1 MLKQLSKLVVLS
13 LTCILIW
20 SGGAGHGIAAT
31 ASDPEVS
38 GPATEWSAL
47 YGTNAASSNGR
58 SVIPTTDG
66 GYIAVGEV
74 VDLNSSGYAA
84 EQKIYVVKVNENGG
98 ITWEKKLLIGA
109 DSGKAGGSAY
119 NAIQTRDGGYL
130 VSGAVTDYSG
140 KPLRVPFLA
149 KLDSQGTLEWEKNYD
164 TLSPSTDLYGESIA
178 ESTDGGF
185 VITGFSANSYALAS
199 AYVLKVDGT
208 GNEVWFKTF
217 RFGDDNQYFNALIAS
232 PDGGYVA
239 VGTIESMLSSE
250 QDASVIVKLNDLGEV
265 EWEKRQPLP
274 GSNRSA
280 HSVQLSPDGA
290 YLVNGMQQQGNEQQA
305 YVTKIDAEGETLW
318 GKTYNLGYDNNDY
331 MTQLLP
337 TEDGYALLGYH
348 AYGSYPDHRM
358 EYQIITLNSDWEM
371 VTKRPFK
378 DYNLAGVGKGTV
390 ASDDGFVL
398 TGQIKENDSYRM
410 QVIKVSGNDLG
421 SPTDPEITELRFD
434 TAEGAELSIG
444 ELRPSVINAVYAD
457 GTFTDVTAVASFA
470 SLNPE
475 IASVDASGVIT
486 GLSVGGTVITAGYGG
501 FEAQLNVR
509 VTDGPSGPLP
519 ITGKYYLDS
528 EDYSLSIGSE
538 LDIQAWFED
547 KDGNTRLVNGETEF
561 TVTNP
566 DVALINQ
573 EGIITGIGQGLT
585 SVTAVYQGRTYTAS
599 VLVVRPYIPAGVDDE
614 TLSDSH

>member
-1 MLKQLSKLVVLS
+1 MLKQLSKLVVLC
-13 LTCILIW
+13 LTSILIW
-20 SGGAGHGIAAT
+20 SGGTGQGAAAT
-31 ASDPEVS
+31 ASEAAGTVP
-38 GPATEWSAL
+38 EWSAL
-47 YGTNAASSNGR
+47 YGTDAASSNGR
-58 SVIPTTDG
+58 SVISTNDG

-74 VDLNSSGYAA
+74 VESDPSGYAA
-84 EQKIYVVKVNENGG
+84 EQKIYVVKVNESGG
-98 ITWEKKLLIGA
+98 TTWEKKLLIGA
-109 DSGKAGGSAY
+109 DSGKANGSAY
-119 NAIQTRDGGYL
+119 NAFQTRDGGYL

-149 KLDSQGTLEWEKNYD
+149 KLDSQGMLEWEKNYD

-185 VITGFSANSYALAS
+185 VITGFSANSYAMAS

-239 VGTIESMLSSE
+239 VGTIESMLSPE

-265 EWEKRQPLP
+265 EWEKREPLP

-280 HSVQLSPDGA
+280 HSVQLSPDGG

-305 YVTKIDAEGETLW
+305 YVAKIDSEGETHW
-318 GKTYNLGYDNNDY
+318 EKTYNLGSDNNDY

-337 TEDGYALLGYH
+337 TEDGYALLGRH

-371 VTKRPFK
+371 ITKRQFK
-378 DYNLAGVGKGTV
+378 DYNLAVTGKGSV
-390 ASDDGFVL
+390 ASDGGFVL

-410 QVIKVSGNDLG
+410 QVIKVSGNDPG
-421 SPTDPEITELRFD
+421 SPTDPEITELRFGA
-434 TAEGAELSIG
+434 AEGTELSIG
-444 ELRPSVINAVYAD
+444 ELRPSVITAVYSD
-457 GTFTDVTAVASFA
+457 GTFADVTAAASFT
-470 SLNPE
+470 SLDPE
-475 IASVDASGVIT
+475 IAGVDASGVIT
-486 GLSVGGTVITAGYGG
+486 GLSEGTTVITAGYGG
-501 FEAQLNVR
+501 FEAQLHVR
-509 VTDGPSGPLP
+509 VTDGPSGPIP
-519 ITGKYYLDS
+519 ITEKFYLDS

-538 LDIQAWFED
+538 LDIQAWFAD
-547 KDGNTRLVNGETEF
+547 VHGNSRLVNEETEF
-561 TVTNP
+561 AISNP
-566 DVALINQ
+566 DVASINQ
-573 EGIITGIGQGLT
+573 QGVITGIAPGLT

-599 VLVVRPYIPAGVDDE
+599 VWVVRPYVPAGIDE
-614 TLSDSH
+614 